1 VPPRDPPPPWPGAY
15 ERGLEDL
22 PDVSPLKGDLTGPLE
37 QCWMNLDAAAQE
49 KGAPLSKVEE
59 RRILRG
65 RPWRSR
71 RAREA
76 LARAQGRPPPFRP
89 DE

>member
-1 VPPRDPPPPWPGAY
+1 
-15 ERGLEDL
+15 
-22 PDVSPLKGDLTGPLE
+22 
-37 QCWMNLDAAAQE
+37 MNLDAAAQE